1 MNVKE
6 AVRAANKYITELFA
20 DEEVQD
26 LGLEEVV
33 FDETANAWK
42 ITIGFSRP
50 WERRSLAANLGG
62 QDWKNRSFKVVEI
75 NDHTGEIVAMTHRS
89 VTTDFAVFDRIAE
102 AFKDVDDLSAKIDQ
116 AVDESK
122 ATHNRPATS

>member
-1 MNVKE
+1 
-6 AVRAANKYITELFA
+6 
-20 DEEVQD
+20 
-26 LGLEEVV
+26 
-33 FDETANAWK
+33 
-42 ITIGFSRP
+42 
-50 WERRSLAANLGG
+50 
-62 QDWKNRSFKVVEI
+62 
-75 NDHTGEIVAMTHRS
+75 MTHRS

>member
-26 LGLEEVV
+26 LGLEEAV

-62 QDWKNRSFKVVEI
+62 RDWKNRSFKVVEI
-75 NDHTGEIVAMTHRS
+75 NDHTGEIVGMTHRS
-89 VTTDFAVFDRIAE
+89 LTTDFAVFDRVAE
-102 AFKDVDDLSAKIDQ
+102 AFKDVDELSAKIDQ

-122 ATHNRPATS
+122 TAHNRPTTS

>member
-42 ITIGFSRP
+42 
-50 WERRSLAANLGG
+50 N
-62 QDWKNRSFKVVEI
+62 N
-75 NDHTGEIVAMTHRS
+75 HRL
-89 VTTDFAVFDRIAE
+89 
-102 AFKDVDDLSAKIDQ
+102 LSALGATQ
-116 AVDESK
+116 PCGQPWGTRMEETVRSK
-122 ATHNRPATS
+122 SLRSMTILVKS

>member
-20 DEEVQD
+20 EEEVQD

-33 FDETANAWK
+33 FDETANTWK

-50 WERRSLAANLGG
+50 WERRSLTANLGG

-75 NDHTGEIVAMTHRS
+75 NDHTSEIVGMTHRS
-89 VTTDFAVFDRIAE
+89 LTTS
-102 AFKDVDDLSAKIDQ
+102 L
-116 AVDESK
+116 
-122 ATHNRPATS
+122 

>member
-1 MNVKE
+1 MVWKLRNGGINERKRSRTGGE
-6 AVRAANKYITELFA
+6 QIHNRTIA

-75 NDHTGEIVAMTHRS
+75 NDHTGKIVGMTHRS
-89 VTTDFAVFDRIAE
+89 LTT
-102 AFKDVDDLSAKIDQ
+102 S
-116 AVDESK
+116 
-122 ATHNRPATS
+122 N

>member
-62 QDWKNRSFKVVEI
+62 GQDWKNRSFKVVEI
-75 NDHTGEIVAMTHRS
+75 NDHTGAIVGMTHRS
-89 VTTDFAVFDRIAE
+89 LTT
-102 AFKDVDDLSAKIDQ
+102 S
-116 AVDESK
+116 
-122 ATHNRPATS
+122 N

>member
-75 NDHTGEIVAMTHRS
+75 NDLTGEIVGMTHRS
-89 VTTDFAVFDRIAE
+89 LTT
-102 AFKDVDDLSAKIDQ
+102 S
-116 AVDESK
+116 
-122 ATHNRPATS
+122 N

>member
-26 LGLEEVV
+26 LGLEEAV

-62 QDWKNRSFKVVEI
+62 RDWKNRSFKVVEI
-75 NDHTGEIVAMTHRS
+75 NDHTGEIVGMTHRS
-89 VTTDFAVFDRIAE
+89 LTTDFAVFDRVAE
-102 AFKDVDDLSAKIDQ
+102 VFKDVDELSAKMWM
-116 AVDESK
+116 
-122 ATHNRPATS
+122 T

>member
-6 AVRAANKYITELFA
+6 AVRAANKYIIELFA

-26 LGLEEVV
+26 LGLEEVI
-33 FDETANAWK
+33 FDETTNAWK

-89 VTTDFAVFDRIAE
+89 INTDFAVFDRVAE

-116 AVDESK
+116 AVDECK
-122 ATHNRPATS
+122 AEHNRS

>member
-50 WERRSLAANLGG
+50 RERRSLAANLVG

-75 NDHTGEIVAMTHRS
+75 NDHTGEIVGMTHRS
-89 VTTDFAVFDRIAE
+89 LTT
-102 AFKDVDDLSAKIDQ
+102 S
-116 AVDESK
+116 
-122 ATHNRPATS
+122 N